1 MIDGIIDTFNFEKVH
16 VAMTVLD
23 WQWASREGR
32 GYAVPTIAE
41 LKAAV
46 PTIAELKAKA
56 YYLLQESI
64 TETCVS
70 SGGFE
75 AKYQP
80 ADNSDSEYFEL
91 KFILCHEDSYD
102 D

>member
-1 MIDGIIDTFNFEKVH
+1 MNTTHKLMIDGIIDTFNFEKVH

-32 GYAVPTIAE
+32 GY
-41 LKAAV
+41 AV

>member
-1 MIDGIIDTFNFEKVH
+1 MNTTHKLMIDGIIDTFNFEKVH

-32 GYAVPTIAE
+32 GY
-41 LKAAV
+41 AV

-91 KFILCHEDSYD
+91 KFILCHEDSCD